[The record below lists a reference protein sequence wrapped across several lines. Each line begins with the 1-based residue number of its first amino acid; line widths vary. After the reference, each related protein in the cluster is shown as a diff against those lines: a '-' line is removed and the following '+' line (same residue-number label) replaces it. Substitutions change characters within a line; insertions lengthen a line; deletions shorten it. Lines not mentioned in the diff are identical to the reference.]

1 MESSS
6 QSSVSG
12 SITASAASSS
22 NIITSNSNSSSN
34 HNNQAM
40 SSPSSSDLL
49 PPSLNRGISVDSTD
63 ENDRETMTMERLDQ
77 QDEPPLLP
85 GEHIVNNIRNREV
98 TYICPFFGPIR
109 GSLSVTNYKL
119 YFKSASDQSPS
130 GIFVIDV
137 PLCCLSRI
145 EKVGGAMSKGDHA
158 YGIDLNCK
166 DMRNIRLALKHGKNH
181 TRRDVYDTLVLY
193 AFKQQKLFAFEYK
206 QIYEVNGWNVYK
218 PLLEYERLGIPN
230 DSWKLSKVNGDKYSL
245 SDSYPAVL
253 AVPSSASED
262 DLRAVAAF
270 RSKGR
275 IPVLSW
281 IHPNSQAAIVRC
293 SQPLVGVAGKKS
305 AADEKY
311 IQMIMDANAQSH
323 KLYIMDA
330 RPQANAIANK
340 ARGGGYESE
349 ETYPN
354 SELCFLDIQNIHV
367 MRQAYMKL
375 KDLCTGEVNDTNWY
389 THLEA
394 THWLDYIRIILA
406 GALRITDKI
415 ESSESSVI
423 VHCSDGWDRT
433 AQLTSLSMIMLDAYY
448 RTLKGF
454 QVLIEKEWL
463 SFGHKFG
470 HRIGHGDDKHA
481 DPERSPVFVQFIDC
495 VYQLTLQFP
504 HAFEFNEHFL
514 ITVLDHLYSCL
525 FGTFL
530 FNKESE
536 RVAERVQSQTVSL
549 WSLINSHSDNFM
561 NPLYSSHNDHV
572 LLPAASLRRM
582 VLWTNYYCRWNPLI
596 PSPEP
601 INKRQQELML
611 IKRQLEKR
619 VEDLQREWQIKLG
632 RSGAAAASSGGNTT
646 ASSGNTMNN
655 TSSSTGTG
663 TNPLAT
669 GSPVVPATPGNNPG
683 NTSTG
688 RIVTTP
694 VISL

>member
-12 SITASAASSS
+12 SVSASVS
-22 NIITSNSNSSSN
+22 NNTSTN
-34 HNNQAM
+34 M
-40 SSPSSSDLL
+40 TSPSSSDLL
-49 PPSLNRGISVDSTD
+49 PPVLNRGISVDSAE
-63 ENDRETMTMERLDQ
+63 ENDRETLTMERLDQ

-119 YFKSASDQSPS
+119 YFKSTDQSA
-130 GIFVIDV
+130 GLIVDM
-137 PLCCLSRI
+137 PLCCVSRI
-145 EKVGGAMSKGDHA
+145 EKVGGSMSKGDHA

-166 DMRNIRLALKHGKNH
+166 DMRNIRLALKHAKNH
-181 TRRDVYDTLVLY
+181 TRRDVFDTLVQY
-193 AFKQQKLFAFEYK
+193 AFPLSNKSKLFAFEYRPT
-206 QIYEVNGWNVYK
+206 YEVNGWNVYK
-218 PLLEYERLGIPN
+218 PLQEYERLGLPN

-262 DLRAVAAF
+262 DLRAVASF

-281 IHPNSQAAIVRC
+281 IHPLSQAAIVRC
-293 SQPLVGVAGKKS
+293 SQPLVGVAGKRS
-305 AADEKY
+305 QADEKY

-354 SELCFLDIQNIHV
+354 SEISFLDIPNIHV
-367 MRQAYMKL
+367 MRESYRKL
-375 KDLCTGEVNDTNWY
+375 KDLCTGEMTDTHWY
-389 THLEA
+389 SNLEA
-394 THWLDYIRIILA
+394 THWLDYIRTILA
-406 GALRITDKI
+406 GALRVSDKI
-415 ESSESSVI
+415 ENSQSSVI

-433 AQLTSLSMIMLDAYY
+433 AQLTALSMLMLDSYY

-454 QVLIEKEWL
+454 QVLVEKEWL

-470 HRIGHGDDKHA
+470 HRVGHGDDKYTDA
-481 DPERSPVFVQFIDC
+481 ERSPVFVQFIDC
-495 VYQLTLQFP
+495 VYQLTIQFP

-514 ITVLDHLYSCL
+514 IIVLDHMYSCL

-536 RVAERVQSQTVSL
+536 RVSEKVQSQTVSL
-549 WSLINSHSDNFM
+549 WSLINGQSEDFM
-561 NPLYSSHNDHV
+561 NPLYSSQNDHV

-596 PSPEP
+596 PNPEP
-601 INKRQQELML
+601 IHKRQKELML
-611 IKRQLEKR
+611 IKKQLEKK

-632 RSGAAAASSGGNTT
+632 RSGPSTGSGGSANTNTSSGGPNPVS
-646 ASSGNTMNN
+646 AGN
-655 TSSSTGTG
+655 
-663 TNPLAT
+663 
-669 GSPVVPATPGNNPG
+669 PVPPAAAG
-683 NTSTG
+683 NTSG
-688 RIVTTP
+688 RIVTP

>member
-1 MESSS
+1 M
-6 QSSVSG
+6 
-12 SITASAASSS
+12 
-22 NIITSNSNSSSN
+22 
-34 HNNQAM
+34 
-40 SSPSSSDLL
+40 
-49 PPSLNRGISVDSTD
+49 PPILNRGISMDSAD
-63 ENDRETMTMERLDQ
+63 DHDRETMTMERLDQ

-109 GSLSVTNYKL
+109 GSLSVTNYRV
-119 YFKSASDQSPS
+119 YFKSTDQSAAL
-130 GIFVIDV
+130 VIDV
-137 PLCCLSRI
+137 PLCSVSRI

-166 DMRNIRLALKHGKNH
+166 DMRNIRLALKHAKNH
-181 TRRDVYDTLVLY
+181 TRRDVFDTLVQY
-193 AFKQQKLFAFEYK
+193 AYPLSNKSKLFAFEYR
-206 QIYEVNGWNVYK
+206 QPYQVNGWNVYK
-218 PLLEYERLGIPN
+218 PMQEYERLGLPN

-281 IHPNSQAAIVRC
+281 IHPLSQAAIVRC
-293 SQPLVGVAGKKS
+293 SQPLVGVAGKRS

-354 SELCFLDIQNIHV
+354 SEISFLDIPNIHV
-367 MRQAYMKL
+367 MRESYRKL
-375 KDLCTGEVNDTNWY
+375 KDLCTGEMNDTHWY
-389 THLEA
+389 SNLEA
-394 THWLDYIRIILA
+394 THWLDYIRTILA
-406 GALRITDKI
+406 GALRVSDKI
-415 ESSESSVI
+415 ENSESSVI

-433 AQLTSLSMIMLDAYY
+433 AQLTSLSMLMLDSFY

-454 QVLIEKEWL
+454 EILVEKEWL

-470 HRIGHGDDKHA
+470 HRVGHGDDKHTDA
-481 DPERSPVFVQFIDC
+481 ERSPVFVQFIDC

-514 ITVLDHLYSCL
+514 IIVLDHMYSCL

-536 RVAERVQSQTVSL
+536 RVGERVQSQTVSL
-549 WSLINSHSDNFM
+549 WSLINSHSEDFM
-561 NPLYSSHNDHV
+561 NPLYSSQNDHV

-582 VLWTNYYCRWNPLI
+582 VLWTNYYCRWNPMI
-596 PSPEP
+596 PGPEP

-611 IKRQLEKR
+611 IKKQLEKR
-619 VEDLQREWQIKLG
+619 VEDLQREWQNKLG
-632 RSGAAAASSGGNTT
+632 RTGPTSGSGGPGSTNT
-646 ASSGNTMNN
+646 ASSG
-655 TSSSTGTG
+655 S
-663 TNPLAT
+663 NPVSAGNSVT
-669 GSPVVPATPGNNPG
+669 PASAG
-683 NTSTG
+683 NTG
-688 RIVTTP
+688 VRIVTP